1 MVLKAVTD
9 LLKSYNSE
17 PVFEGETAKTII
29 RATHAAIKKVT
40 NDIARFQLNTAVSA
54 IMEMV
59 NTLYLAADKLEND
72 NDKAAFAFSL
82 NTLITILAP
91 FTPHVAEELHELA
104 GKTSFIAESKW
115 PEYDEKYTISDEIV
129 IVVQINGKVRANFT
143 FPRDAEENT
152 VFDTVLK
159 DSKVL
164 SYLEGKELVKKIFIK
179 NKLVSLV
186 VK

>member
-1 MVLKAVTD
+1 MVE
-9 LLKSYNSE
+9 YE
-17 PVFEGETAKTII
+17 MWWKT
-29 RATHAAIKKVT
+29 IKKVT

-59 NTLYLAADKLEND
+59 NTLYLAAEKLEND
-72 NDKAAFAFSL
+72 NDKAAFSFSL

-91 FTPHVAEELHELA
+91 FTPHVSEELHELA

-152 VFDTVLK
+152 VLDTVLK

-164 SYLEGKELVKKIFIK
+164 SYLEEKELVKKIFIK